1 MLKKWKESYGK
12 RSIQRVILLTFS
24 TVMIVSFLILALV
37 FSHYGRNIL
46 EDYVREENEQQIEIL
61 AEGVERE
68 LRQTMDFFDTVQYR
82 IIKTEYQNPDTFH
95 EMMELI
101 CEENEKS
108 ISSLLLFDEER
119 ESLYWHG
126 KEETSFLPDEK
137 KMDGMYEEAR
147 RDVGKTHFALVPE
160 SGDLLIYRMVEIEQG
175 SAILP
180 VVLAGT
186 LDHDRIISGF
196 EAHEAKD
203 GNYFY
208 LMTEDGELVF
218 HPKSLLMEHGIFKE
232 NLGNKDME
240 TDGTKVVRRKNEQ
253 FLINQRTMGYTGWK
267 LVGVSSLNGA
277 FYKNYPVVPLIWC
290 LIILVGL
297 VAVCINRYIVAKIT
311 GPISQLGDSVETFGK
326 TDEETLIKVEGTYE
340 IRQLADSFNKMQSR
354 IHQLRDKE
362 VQKEQEYWR
371 MQMRLLQSQINPHFL
386 YNTLDSIIWMI
397 QSRHYDGA
405 SKMVSALAGFFRI
418 SLNKGGD
425 FITVE
430 KEMTHVEKYMEIQGI
445 RFEDKFTFEIHMEE
459 SLKNCMCPKLIIQPL
474 AENAVYHG
482 MEGMYGDGEIEIR
495 AYEKDGLLYIDVT
508 DNGEGMTQDQIDH
521 LMQGDVVSSKR
532 GSGIGVRNVNERLK
546 YCFGKEYGIQV
557 FSEID
562 EGTTVRICIPEV
574 EDLDEYWEKKKNYN
588 RNDHTC
594 GNSDRIS
601 SVETGTK

>member
-1 MLKKWKESYGK
+1 MLKKWKESYRK
-12 RSIQRVILLTFS
+12 RSIQRVVLLTFS

-46 EDYVREENEQQIEIL
+46 EDYVKEENEQQIEIL

-68 LRQTMDFFDTVQYR
+68 LRQAVDFFDTVQYK
-82 IIKTEYQNPDTFH
+82 IVKTEFGHPESFAK
-95 EMMELI
+95 MMDFI
-101 CEENEKS
+101 YEENSKRMN
-108 ISSLLLFDEER
+108 SLLLFDENGED
-119 ESLYWHG
+119 LYYNENSKTFTPDIEQK
-126 KEETSFLPDEK
+126 KE
-137 KMDGMYEEAR
+137 MYQKAGE
-147 RDVGKTHFALVPE
+147 DVGKTWFVLLPE
-160 SGDLLIYRMVEIEQG
+160 SKDLLIYRIVELEQESG
-175 SAILP
+175 IKP

-186 LDHDRIISGF
+186 LDHEKIIRGF
-196 EAHEAKD
+196 EAHEAQD

-208 LMTEDGELVF
+208 LMTKDGQLVF
-218 HPKSLLMEHGIFKE
+218 HPKSLLMKHGLFEE
-232 NLGNKDME
+232 NLGNKAMK
-240 TDGTKVVRRKNEQ
+240 TDGTEVVKKDHEQ

-267 LVGVSSLNGA
+267 IIGVSSLNGA
-277 FYKNYPVVPLIWC
+277 FYKNYPVVPIIWC
-290 LIILVGL
+290 LIILVGI
-297 VAVCINRYIVAKIT
+297 VAVCINHYIVVKIT
-311 GPISQLGDSVETFGK
+311 RPISQLGDSVEAFGK
-326 TDEETLIKVEGTYE
+326 TDEETPIEVEGTYE
-340 IRQLADSFNKMQSR
+340 IRQLADSFNLMQRR

-397 QSRHYDGA
+397 QSRRYDGA

-445 RFEDKFTFEIHMEE
+445 RFEDKFTFEIHFDEN
-459 SLKNCMCPKLIIQPL
+459 LKNCMCPKLIIQPL

-482 MEGMYGDGEIEIR
+482 MEGMYGDGEIEIN
-495 AYEKDGLLYIDVT
+495 AYEKEGLIYIDVT
-508 DNGEGMTQDQIDH
+508 DNGEGMTEEQIDH
-521 LMQGDVVSSKR
+521 LMYGNVVSSKR

-546 YCFGKEYGIQV
+546 YCFGEEYGIQV

-588 RNDHTC
+588 RGDHTFDPSG
-594 GNSDRIS
+594 GNS
-601 SVETGTK
+601 SVETGKK